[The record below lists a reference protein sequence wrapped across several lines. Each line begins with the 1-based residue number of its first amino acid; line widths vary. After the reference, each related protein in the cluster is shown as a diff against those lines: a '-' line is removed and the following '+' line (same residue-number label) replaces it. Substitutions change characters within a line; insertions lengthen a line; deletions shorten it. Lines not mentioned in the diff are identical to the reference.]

1 VVASVLPK
9 AREAPS
15 ARARGGAGGGRGTG
29 GGRGEAAAHFMK
41 FDPPYCRSARP
52 GPRDMDMD
60 MGIWGIVTASR

>member
-1 VVASVLPK
+1 MVASVLPK

-29 GGRGEAAAHFMK
+29 GGRGAAKAHFMK
-41 FDPPYCRSARP
+41 FEPALLPPGPP
-52 GPRDMDMD
+52 GPRDMDMA